1 MPPTRINKSKLVVRG
16 ELMTEADF
24 VALGGFVALFAL
36 MLLRVPIGIAM
47 GIVGVGGFAAIVG
60 PTPAL
65 NLLAQSPIRTITDFN
80 LSLIPFFILM
90 GVLATN
96 SGMSRE
102 LFRAGQ
108 AWLGSFRGGMALST
122 IASCAG
128 FAAIS
133 GSSVATA
140 ATMTKVALPE
150 MQRSGYRDH
159 VATGV
164 IAAGGTL
171 GILIP
176 PSVVLAVYGFIT
188 EQDVGKLFIAGIIP
202 GLLAIVMY
210 MLAFRVTYARGLP
223 AGEPFDLR
231 NAIRSLR
238 DVWAVLALF
247 IAIIGSIYLGVV
259 TATEAAA
266 VGSVLTAL
274 IGVIRG
280 RLGWRSILDSLVEA
294 LRTSVAIYTILIG
307 AILFGYFLAITQT
320 PQKITAWLVG
330 LDIGAYPTLALILVF
345 FLLLG
350 CILDA
355 MAMII
360 LLVPIVFP
368 VVTQLGFDPIWF
380 GIIVVMTV
388 ELGLITPPVGMNVFV
403 INSIAREVP
412 LQKVF
417 QGVIPFVAVDI
428 IRLILLVAVPSIVL
442 FLPTTMN

>member
-1 MPPTRINKSKLVVRG
+1 
-16 ELMTEADF
+16 
-24 VALGGFVALFAL
+24 
-36 MLLRVPIGIAM
+36 
-47 GIVGVGGFAAIVG
+47 
-60 PTPAL
+60 
-65 NLLAQSPIRTITDFN
+65 
-80 LSLIPFFILM
+80 
-90 GVLATN
+90 
-96 SGMSRE
+96 
-102 LFRAGQ
+102 
-108 AWLGSFRGGMALST
+108 
-122 IASCAG
+122 
-128 FAAIS
+128 
-133 GSSVATA
+133 
-140 ATMTKVALPE
+140 
-150 MQRSGYRDH
+150 
-159 VATGV
+159 
-164 IAAGGTL
+164 

-280 RLGWRSILDSLVEA
+280 RLGWRSILDSLIEA

-428 IRLILLVAVPSIVL
+428 IRLILLVLVPSIVL